1 VGVWSDALRWT
12 WTRVLGEPPVG
23 SGSVVAMSEQRAE
36 TTETDEPASSP
47 VNGRGSIV
55 QSVDRALS
63 IMEILARDGWSSV
76 TDIARELEVHKST
89 VFRLVAT
96 MQRRGIV
103 EQHAA
108 SQKYRLGFA
117 IVRLASGIGG
127 APDLVEVARPTLER
141 LSEELDETVDLA
153 VVEEGEVTNID
164 QASLSS
170 SIITVDWVGHR
181 TPMHVVAS
189 GKVFLAFGDPGE
201 TDAFL
206 RRPLERVTDRTV
218 TDPDVLRAQFEETR
232 ERGYAITLG
241 EFEEG
246 LNALAAPVR
255 SGDGS
260 IIAVI
265 VVSGPEYRMTE
276 QRISEVALAVRE
288 AAASVSRQLG
298 WVGLVTAPPD
308 DIVVG

>member
-1 VGVWSDALRWT
+1 
-12 WTRVLGEPPVG
+12 
-23 SGSVVAMSEQRAE
+23 MSEQRAE
-36 TTETDEPASSP
+36 TAESAEPTSPP

-117 IVRLASGIGG
+117 MVRLASGIRGE
-127 APDLVEVARPTLER
+127 PDLVEVARPTLEL

-153 VVEEGEVTNID
+153 VMEEGEVTNID
-164 QASLSS
+164 QASLST
-170 SIITVDWVGHR
+170 SIVSVDWVGHR
-181 TPMHVVAS
+181 TPMHVAAS
-189 GKVFLAFGDPGE
+189 GKVFLAFADE
-201 TDAFL
+201 SEREAFL
-206 RRPLERVTDRTV
+206 RQPLERVTDRTV
-218 TDPDVLRAQFEETR
+218 TDPAVLRAQLEETR
-232 ERGYAITLG
+232 ERGYAITMG
-241 EFEEG
+241 ELEEG
-246 LNALAAPVR
+246 LNALAAPIR
-255 SGDGS
+255 SSDGS

-276 QRISEVALAVRE
+276 QRIPEAALAVRE

-298 WVGLVTAPPD
+298 WVGHVTAPPD